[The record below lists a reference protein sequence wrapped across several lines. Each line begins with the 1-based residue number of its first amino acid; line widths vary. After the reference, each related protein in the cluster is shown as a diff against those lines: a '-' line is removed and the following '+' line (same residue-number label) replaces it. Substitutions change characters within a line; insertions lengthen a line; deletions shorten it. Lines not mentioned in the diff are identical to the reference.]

1 MPVGTVVKVE
11 GESKEI
17 SEMCMIIWCR
27 GINSSSMKS
36 WDYVSIYY
44 SGDFKIKPPNY
55 RSDLNVRK
63 L

>member
-44 SGDFKIKPPNY
+44 SGDFKIKTT
-55 RSDLNVRK
+55 
-63 L
+63 